1 MNIFKYIAREWTELV
16 GIGVLVIYIWQVLE
30 MIFLREIRP
39 DIVDTIIS
47 IPIILLL
54 HYEYKKYIRNYDI
67 NSN

>member
-1 MNIFKYIAREWTELV
+1 MGRASGHSHFTNSYMA
-16 GIGVLVIYIWQVLE
+16 GIRIN
-30 MIFLREIRP
+30 FLREIRP